1 MPVGIHTG
9 DNPAYRFR
17 PSFVAAPSTRAR
29 HVRRLAFAT
38 AACAGLS
45 FAMLTAVSAQGA
57 GERRGA
63 PPGQFDFYVLALS
76 WSPGFCELNASP
88 DRYDQC
94 RNGSKLGFVVHGL
107 WPQYTQGFPTT
118 CSATAVQPTRAAIA
132 TTTGLYPD
140 EGLARY
146 QWRKHGTCSGLSPT
160 DYFAAVRRA
169 REAVVIPPAITSMQS
184 DATWTPLDLERAFV
198 AANPGLRT
206 DMMSVACRRGTLSEV
221 RICFSKDLRSFQT
234 CPQLDR
240 RGCRGGSITVPQPQ

>member
-17 PSFVAAPSTRAR
+17 PSLAAAPSTRAR
-29 HVRRLAFAT
+29 HIRRLAFAT

-118 CSATAVQPTRAAIA
+118 CSATAAQPTRAAIA

-169 REAVVIPPAITSMQS
+169 REAVVIPPAIASMQS

-240 RGCRGGSITVPQPQ
+240 QGCRGGSITVPQPQ